1 MKKLSIHP
9 ASDNIRKNFNAS
21 QEVIDF
27 VVPPYLYW
35 SFNNDWFSPIK
46 NTETDKFI
54 FEYRIDDDTTIV
66 PIKIAVSNALKKI
79 ISLSNNKKIAVCI
92 GGADSEIIAR
102 ELKALEY
109 PFELFFLNIVDLNT
123 QAQIVAESIADE
135 LHVPINIVRLDKNT
149 LISDVVPRMFNLLQ
163 AEKPT
168 YLCLPYLFENIPE
181 DFVILGGEG
190 DPQKSG
196 ADYEVFANSDGKFDG
211 IPISSTEIFY
221 RQWALANNRMCNMYF
236 YATTVELIKSY
247 FYHPDLQN
255 DNFSISTRELVDNAW
270 PNLKFKEKTT
280 NWENFPDANLKLRLF
295 ARSLNN
301 NTFKSRPSITIAKI

>member
-9 ASDNIRKNFNAS
+9 ASDNIRKNFNVS

-27 VVPPYLYW
+27 VIPPYVYW
-35 SFNNDWFSPIK
+35 SFNNEWFSSIT
-46 NTETDKFI
+46 NNETDKFD
-54 FEYRIDDDTTIV
+54 FEYRIDNNVMII
-66 PIKIAVSNALKKI
+66 PIKIAVKNALKRI

-102 ELKALEY
+102 ELKSLDY
-109 PFELFFLNIVDLNT
+109 PFELFFLNIVNLNNR
-123 QAQIVAESIADE
+123 AQSVAESIADE
-135 LHVPINIVRLDKNT
+135 LKVPINIVYLDKNT

-168 YLCLPYLFENIPE
+168 YLCLPYLFENIPDE
-181 DFVILGGEG
+181 FVILGGEG

-196 ADYEVFANSDGKFDG
+196 IDYEVFATSDGKFDG

-236 YATTVELIKSY
+236 YATTAELIKSY

-280 NWENFPDANLKLRLF
+280 NWETFPDANLKLRLF

-301 NTFKSRPSITIAKI
+301 NNFKSRPSITIAKI